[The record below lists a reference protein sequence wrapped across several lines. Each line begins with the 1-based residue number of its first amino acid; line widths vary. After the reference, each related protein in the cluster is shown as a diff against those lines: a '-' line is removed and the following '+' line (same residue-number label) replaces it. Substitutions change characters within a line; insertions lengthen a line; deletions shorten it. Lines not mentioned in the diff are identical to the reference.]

1 MLPLFPAGEDHV
13 KLMRDCIEF
22 TLSQRQSDA
31 PFDVVYMG
39 DPSIPNRDE
48 TAAAFAGVGVTWYFE
63 AIHSR
68 HFGTDVNAAWDV
80 EAMRVHIRSGP
91 PHLK

>member
-1 MLPLFPAGEDHV
+1 
-13 KLMRDCIEF
+13 MRECVEF

-48 TAAAFAGVGVTWYFE
+48 TAAAFADAGVTWYFE
-63 AIHSR
+63 AIHPR

-80 EAMRVHIRSGP
+80 ETMRAHIRSGP